1 MNYGFLPFTGGFES
15 NRALAMEVVE
25 IGIGLAVMAMIVS
38 IFFDLA
44 GRGDNTKEE
53 QEREP

>member
-1 MNYGFLPFTGGFES
+1 
-15 NRALAMEVVE
+15 VE

-44 GRGDNTKEE
+44 GQGDQAGGER
-53 QEREP
+53 EREP

>member
-1 MNYGFLPFTGGFES
+1 
-15 NRALAMEVVE
+15 MEVVE

-44 GRGDNTKEE
+44 GRGDNAKGE